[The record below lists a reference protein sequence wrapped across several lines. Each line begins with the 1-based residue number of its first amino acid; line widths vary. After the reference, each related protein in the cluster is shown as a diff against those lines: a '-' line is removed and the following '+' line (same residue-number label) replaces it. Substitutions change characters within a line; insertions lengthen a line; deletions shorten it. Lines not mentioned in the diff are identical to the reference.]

1 MSNPVLGKLKHLFDT
16 HIELVIE
23 GLNHIARTLNG
34 EYEKAYWRGYYD
46 GFQGFKSVRD
56 EK

>member
-1 MSNPVLGKLKHLFDT
+1 MKRLF
-16 HIELVIE
+16 HAYAEFMVE

-34 EYEKAYWRGYYD
+34 EYENAYWRGYYD
-46 GFQGFKSVRD
+46 GFQDFKSMRD